1 MTKRKNENGNQAEFP
16 RHLKPWTVRLCE
28 TVYDI
33 TLNAQHMLETK
44 EIEVDDSRD
53 LYYTILQLA
62 IEFEREHPGPWEDGE
77 YPTDYIDLI
86 DEYASEKLTE
96 FYRKEI

>member
-1 MTKRKNENGNQAEFP
+1 MQAIQE
-16 RHLKPWTVRLCE
+16 RRCS
-28 TVYDI
+28 I
-33 TLNAQHMLETK
+33 TIPIFMYMLETK

>member
-1 MTKRKNENGNQAEFP
+1 MR
-16 RHLKPWTVRLCE
+16 TVIRRNFQGILNHGRS
-28 TVYDI
+28 VYV
-33 TLNAQHMLETK
+33 K